1 MRTTAHNEH
10 ESYAFPDALEDGSW
24 TKKLWNVSSPK
35 LMSCAKAREYLDTAI
50 SDSKIALSR
59 AFRRTVLVCI
69 N

>member
-1 MRTTAHNEH
+1 MRSQTRWRMLVDE
-10 ESYAFPDALEDGSW
+10 EIMECVL
-24 TKKLWNVSSPK
+24 PK